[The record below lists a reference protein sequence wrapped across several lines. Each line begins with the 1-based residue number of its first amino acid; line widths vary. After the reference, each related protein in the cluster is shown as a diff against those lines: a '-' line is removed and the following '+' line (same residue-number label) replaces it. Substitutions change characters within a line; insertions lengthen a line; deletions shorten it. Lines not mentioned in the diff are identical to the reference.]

1 MAITTLSN
9 PWTPE
14 LLWPLLSRVVKSTR
28 CTFCCCIHGDP
39 LGCPRGLPEGSVGCS
54 SLGNGSGWVFSRLLL
69 PVVLGSW

>member
-28 CTFCCCIHGDP
+28 CTSTQQHCSEQHRSVR
-39 LGCPRGLPEGSVGCS
+39 PRSAEVTNT
-54 SLGNGSGWVFSRLLL
+54 SLKSFAKRVSILLL
-69 PVVLGSW
+69 HPR